1 MEENAEKY
9 RLKKRL
15 SALIQEK
22 IPVVILPG
30 EIEAFMQTGTI
41 PTTWLEKIFKND
53 VSPSIIGQIYA
64 LMDFIHMDLSDEEE
78 DQNLDN
84 SPEPKKPAARV
95 TKKLPSAKK
104 KIPAKKPLKKSPAP
118 KPIPPTRDKGLEHLQ
133 KELPRKKPTPSA
145 DKIANN
151 LFLQF
156 IKSTL
161 DEKTQKVLNL
171 TQLSLII
178 SKNLIGHVV
187 SHSPRDEILTLYDE
201 NQCPVAKFSTK
212 EIVVVSE

>member
-1 MEENAEKY
+1 MPEISNHKLKME
-9 RLKKRL
+9 LL
-15 SALIQEK
+15 ALIQENV
-22 IPVVILPG
+22 PVVMLPEETAAFLQTGILPS
-30 EIEAFMQTGTI
+30 I
-41 PTTWLEKIFKND
+41 WLEELFKND
-53 VSPSIIGQIYA
+53 ISFTKIGRICA

-78 DQNLDN
+78 NQNLDN

-95 TKKLPSAKK
+95 TNKLPSAKK
-104 KIPAKKPLKKSPAP
+104 KIPEKKPPKKSAALKSVPLT
-118 KPIPPTRDKGLEHLQ
+118 KNSEHLQ
-133 KELPRKKPTPSA
+133 KELSRKKPAPSA

-171 TQLSLII
+171 TQLGLII

-187 SHSPRDEILTLYDE
+187 SHSPRDQILTLYDE
-201 NQCPVAKFSTK
+201 DQSPVAKFSTK
-212 EIVVVSE
+212 EIFVISE